1 MHNHFKHKT
10 DNIMKKLLLTFAI
23 AALSLAGLKA
33 EEKTKVYSFDD
44 ITGIEASYLY
54 ELHIKEGRSGKV
66 SVVYESEYEKHLR
79 VRYRENEGKL
89 ILELNDIP
97 DKFKRGEQPAI
108 HVYLEMDHITSI
120 SLTGAGKAYF
130 DGQFTCDDLHI
141 SASGAARLSG
151 LAIKGRNL
159 DLDFSGA
166 SKAEVS
172 GTFDNSVEM
181 DISGASKG
189 DFRIKASSLSAEF
202 SGASNISNEGDI
214 KECIIECSG
223 AAKVELNGNG
233 DSLEIEGSGA
243 CRIDT
248 RYFKVREAYIELS
261 GASKAEIHAD
271 EILKYNV
278 SRVSKMVYYGNAKL
292 VNLNNDD
299 NVVRG
304 N

>member
-1 MHNHFKHKT
+1 
-10 DNIMKKLLLTFAI
+10 MKKLLLTLAI

-33 EEKTKVYSFDD
+33 EEKTKIYSFDD
-44 ITGIEASYLY
+44 IRGIEVSYLY
-54 ELHIKEGRSGKV
+54 ELHIKEGTSGNV
-66 SVVYESEYEKHLR
+66 SVVYESEYDKHIK

-120 SLTGAGKAYF
+120 MLTGAGKAYF
-130 DGQFTCDDLHI
+130 DGQFTSKDLDI
-141 SASGAARLSG
+141 SASGAAKLSG
-151 LAIKGRNL
+151 LNVNGKNL
-159 DLDFSGA
+159 DIDFSGA

-172 GTFDNSVEM
+172 GTFDNNIEM
-181 DISGASKG
+181 DMSGASKG
-189 DFRIKASSLSAEF
+189 NFRINASRLNAEF

-214 KECIIECSG
+214 KESIIECSG
-223 AAKVELNGNG
+223 ASKVELNGKG

-243 CRIDT
+243 CRIDA
-248 RYFKVREAYIELS
+248 RYFKVREAEIELS
-261 GASKAEIHAD
+261 GASKADIHAD
-271 EILKYNV
+271 QLLKYNV
-278 SRVSKMVYYGNAKL
+278 SRVSKMIYYGNAEL
-292 VNLNNDD
+292 VNLNDDD